1 MTRLSCCPDDVK
13 RMAPS
18 VLRHRLVLQAESSLE
33 GLTADQIV
41 GDVLAAVPV
50 PK

>member
-1 MTRLSCCPDDVK
+1 VK
-13 RMAPS
+13 TAAVP
-18 VLRHRLVLQAESSLE
+18 VFRHRLVLRPEADLD

-41 GDVLAAVPV
+41 ADVLAAVDV